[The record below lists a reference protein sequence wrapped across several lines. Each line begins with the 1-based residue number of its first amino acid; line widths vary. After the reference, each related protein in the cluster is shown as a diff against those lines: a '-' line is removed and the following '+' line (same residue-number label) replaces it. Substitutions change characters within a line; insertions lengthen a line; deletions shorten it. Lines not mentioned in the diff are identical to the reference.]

1 MKPSDLVSTSGQ
13 RDDAGQSLLQTE
25 MTDAVNSG
33 IVGKADKSEKSLKG
47 ELYSVGK
54 KGATGGAA
62 SAALSAVTKGRKGK
76 PGAAS
81 ASALANQGVHEA
93 LSGSELEGTDDLYHG
108 AKGAYRAGRAVRNR
122 LSGKSKPF
130 DLKASAKTAG
140 KAAARGAVSST
151 LSDTELEGA
160 DSVYYG
166 AKGTYRIGQSI
177 KHRLSGKNA
186 LQSDKPLGKLSEK
199 KSAQRA
205 MDTAAAKRKAQAAG
219 YFKRNVYTVAE
230 KAKSTTVAAKG
241 GFRLLSGGTGNPLS
255 ALAGVASPLFL
266 LLFGFLALLLL
277 LAVLSG
283 AAGGGAKNEQE
294 NGTGSLSG
302 VPLEVA
308 TALKGY
314 GYTNEAIAAVL
325 GNMQQESSM
334 NPGTAGDDGYGT
346 ASVGLIQLS
355 GSNKNNFLRW
365 CANNGKTWYSV
376 SAQMEWSFSGEPGT
390 GYFINDWSCGLASS
404 YYELEDGYEERFG
417 RDFYRNGEE
426 MKTSTDV
433 DLATY
438 SFMACHER
446 CGSRKDYGDDVSR
459 LDKRLEYAR
468 GFLAQMSTGSV
479 GGGQDYASA
488 EQWQKDLVD
497 ACQRVPWPGASLC
510 ATWTS
515 NVYRAC
521 GYEVYGNGN
530 SVLGHQGYGAS
541 YYPSRATTDLSQI
554 KVGMLVSA
562 QYGSNSAA
570 GNTYGH
576 VGIYIGDGMVMD
588 SVNTGIRTI
597 SLSDWVSQNNRGWV
611 VCGYP
616 WDWR

>member
-54 KGATGGAA
+54 KAATGGAA
-62 SAALSAVTKGRKGK
+62 SAALAAVTKGRKGK
-76 PGAAS
+76 PGAMS
-81 ASALANQGVHEA
+81 ASALASQGVHEA

-140 KAAARGAVSST
+140 KVAARGAVSST
-151 LSDTELEGA
+151 LSGSELEGA

-166 AKGTYRIGQSI
+166 AKSSYRIGKGI
-177 KHRLSGKNA
+177 KRRLSGRNA
-186 LQSDKPLGKLSEK
+186 LQSDKPLGQLSEK
-199 KSAQRA
+199 KSAKKA
-205 MDTAAAKRKAQAAG
+205 MDTATVKRKAQASS
-219 YFKRNVYTVAE
+219 YFKKTVYKTAE
-230 KAKSTTVAAKG
+230 KAKATTTAAKSVVSVAG
-241 GFRLLSGGTGNPLS
+241 HSGGS
-255 ALAGVASPLFL
+255 
-266 LLFGFLALLLL
+266 GFLAAFSPVSALLPIILILL
-277 LAVLSG
+277 FFMLILGGMG
-283 AAGGGAKNEQE
+283 ADETQRKSV
-294 NGTGSLSG
+294 GSLEG
-302 VPLEVA
+302 VPAEVA
-308 TALKGY
+308 TILNGY
-314 GYTNEAIAAVL
+314 GYTNEGIAAIL

-365 CANNGKTWYSV
+365 CANNGKAWYSV

-390 GYFINDWSCGLASS
+390 GYFIEDWSGGLASS

-459 LDKRLEYAR
+459 LDKRLEYAH
-468 GFLAQMSTGSV
+468 GFLAQMSTGSI

-588 SVNTGIRTI
+588 SVNNGIRTI

>member
-54 KGATGGAA
+54 KAATGGAA

-76 PGAAS
+76 PGAMS
-81 ASALANQGVHEA
+81 ASALASQGVHEA

-130 DLKASAKTAG
+130 DLKVSAKTAG

-151 LSDTELEGA
+151 LSDSELEGA

-166 AKGTYRIGQSI
+166 AKSSYRIG
-177 KHRLSGKNA
+177 KGMKRRLSGRNA
-186 LQSDKPLGKLSEK
+186 LQSDKPLGQLSEK
-199 KSAQRA
+199 KSAKKA
-205 MDTAAAKRKAQAAG
+205 MDTVAAKRKAQATS
-219 YFKRNVYTVAE
+219 YFKKNVYTAASSAKKT
-230 KAKSTTVAAKG
+230 KAVNSAAKG
-241 GFRLLSGGTGNPLS
+241 TFRLFSSGSKGGIF
-255 ALAGVASPLFL
+255 AAIASPSTFFLIGFL
-266 LLFGFLALLLL
+266 LIFIL
-277 LAVLSG
+277 LAAIL
-283 AAGGGAKNEQE
+283 GGGANEETEKN
-294 NGTGSLSG
+294 SLGNLTG

-308 TALKGY
+308 TELKGY
-314 GYTNEAIAAVL
+314 GYTNEAIAAIL

-365 CANNGKTWYSV
+365 CANNGKAWYSV

-390 GYFINDWSCGLASS
+390 GYFIEDWSCGLASS

-417 RDFYRNGEE
+417 RDYYRNGEE

-459 LDKRLEYAR
+459 LDKRLEYAH
-468 GFLAQMSTGSV
+468 GFLAQMSTGSI

>member
-54 KGATGGAA
+54 KAATGGAT
-62 SAALSAVTKGRKGK
+62 SAALSAVIKGRKGK
-76 PGAAS
+76 PGAMG
-81 ASALANQGVHEA
+81 ASALASQGMHEA

-122 LSGKSKPF
+122 LSGKSKPL
-130 DLKASAKTAG
+130 DLKSSVKTAG

-151 LSDTELEGA
+151 LADSELEGT

-166 AKGTYRIGQSI
+166 AKSAYRIG
-177 KHRLSGKNA
+177 KGMKRRLSGRNA
-186 LQSDKPLGKLSEK
+186 LQSDKPLGQLSEK
-199 KSAQRA
+199 KSAKKA
-205 MDTAAAKRKAQAAG
+205 LDTAATKRKAQVSS
-219 YFKRNVYTVAE
+219 YFKKSVYKTAE
-230 KAKSTTVAAKG
+230 KAKATTTAAKSVVSAAG
-241 GFRLLSGGTGNPLS
+241 RSGGS
-255 ALAGVASPLFL
+255 
-266 LLFGFLALLLL
+266 GFLASFSPFSALLPIILILL
-277 LAVLSG
+277 FFMLIIGGMG
-283 AAGGGAKNEQE
+283 ADETQRKSV
-294 NGTGSLSG
+294 GSLEG
-302 VPLEVA
+302 VPAEVA
-308 TALKGY
+308 TILKGY
-314 GYTNEAIAAVL
+314 GYTNESIAAVL
-325 GNMQQESSM
+325 GNIAQENSGF
-334 NPGTAGDDGYGT
+334 NPALGGDDGFGT
-346 ASVGLIQLS
+346 DSIGLIQLS

-365 CANNGKTWYSV
+365 CTNNGKTWSTV
-376 SAQMEWSFSGEPGT
+376 QAQMEWSFSGEPGT
-390 GYFINDWSCGLASS
+390 SSVFNDWTSNLAATPS
-404 YYELEDGYEERFG
+404 YYRLDEGFEERFG
-417 RDFYRNGEE
+417 NDFYRTGEDF
-426 MKTSTDV
+426 KSSNDV

-446 CGSRKDYGDDVSR
+446 CGSTIDYGTDVSK
-459 LDKRLEYAR
+459 LGHRLEEAR
-468 GFLAQMSTGSV
+468 KFLAQINTGGV

-497 ACQRVPWPGASLC
+497 ACQRVPWPGGSLC

-554 KVGMLVSA
+554 KVGMLISA
-562 QYGSNSAA
+562 QYGSNSTA

-588 SVNTGIRTI
+588 SINTGIRTI

>member
-54 KGATGGAA
+54 KAATGGAA

-76 PGAAS
+76 PGAMS
-81 ASALANQGVHEA
+81 ASALASQGVHEA

-151 LSDTELEGA
+151 LSDSELEGA

-166 AKGTYRIGQSI
+166 AKSSYRIGKGI
-177 KHRLSGKNA
+177 KHRLSGRNA
-186 LQSDKPLGKLSEK
+186 LQSDKPLGQLSEK
-199 KSAQRA
+199 KSAKKA
-205 MDTAAAKRKAQAAG
+205 MDTATVKRKAQASS
-219 YFKRNVYTVAE
+219 YFKKTVYKTAE
-230 KAKSTTVAAKG
+230 KAKATTTAAKSVVSVAG
-241 GFRLLSGGTGNPLS
+241 HSGGS
-255 ALAGVASPLFL
+255 
-266 LLFGFLALLLL
+266 GFLAAFSPVSALLPIILILL
-277 LAVLSG
+277 FFMLILGGMG
-283 AAGGGAKNEQE
+283 ADETQRKSV
-294 NGTGSLSG
+294 GSLEG
-302 VPLEVA
+302 VPAEVA
-308 TALKGY
+308 TILKGY
-314 GYTNEAIAAVL
+314 GYTNEGIAAIL

-365 CANNGKTWYSV
+365 CANNGKAWYSV
-376 SAQMEWSFSGEPGT
+376 SSQMEWSFSGEPGT
-390 GYFINDWSCGLASS
+390 GYFIEDWSGGLASS

-459 LDKRLEYAR
+459 LDKRLEYAH

-497 ACQRVPWPGASLC
+497 RTASEPCALRGAGMEFL
-510 ATWTS
+510 
-515 NVYRAC
+515 
-521 GYEVYGNGN
+521 
-530 SVLGHQGYGAS
+530 LGHLLRKVLAGTARCALRPFQACRLHTSHAFRLRLWVGHDHRPALRRRQVLPGTDGCHLH
-541 YYPSRATTDLSQI
+541 SR
-554 KVGMLVSA
+554 
-562 QYGSNSAA
+562 
-570 GNTYGH
+570 
-576 VGIYIGDGMVMD
+576 
-588 SVNTGIRTI
+588 
-597 SLSDWVSQNNRGWV
+597 RG
-611 VCGYP
+611 
-616 WDWR
+616 